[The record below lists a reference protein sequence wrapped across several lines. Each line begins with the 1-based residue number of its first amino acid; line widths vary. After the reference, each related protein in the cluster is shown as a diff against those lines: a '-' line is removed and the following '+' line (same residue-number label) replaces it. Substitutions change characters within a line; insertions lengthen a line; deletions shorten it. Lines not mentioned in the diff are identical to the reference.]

1 MGNEEKRKVIYG
13 LDDKPKPFI
22 KAFGLG
28 IQHVLTMF
36 GATVSVP
43 LLLGPM
49 MGMTK
54 PEIGLLVTSVMLCSG
69 IATLFQIYIG
79 SRLPIVQGV
88 SWSFLGPFLGIIA
101 VVGGMA
107 AKQQV
112 PSGPL
117 IMQYIAGAILL
128 GAIVEMIVGW
138 SGLIGRLEKIL
149 TPVVIGPVIMLIG
162 LALFKYGAPK
172 AGTYWPVSILVIV
185 CIFLFSQVLS
195 RKYNLFKIFPILAA
209 IIAGYLVCA
218 VLSATGTFSAGHP
231 CHIDLTPVREAAWLR
246 IWPIF
251 GKGGIV
257 FPWGLPKF
265 SFAFFLCVLAGYLAS
280 MIESFGDY
288 HACAY
293 MSGYGDYPTP
303 KMISRGIGSE
313 GLGCFCTS
321 ILGGFASTSYSENI
335 GLIGITKVGSR
346 YVVMLGALFLIFLGI
361 FAKFGALVATIP
373 VPIIGALYCALFGL
387 ISAVGIRQ
395 LSKADLNSDRNLM
408 IAGFSLFMGLSLPA
422 YFDGKK
428 VVIESAAW
436 LADIINI
443 VGSTGMA
450 VAAVL
455 GLILDNIIPGTPEER
470 GMQKS

>member
-1 MGNEEKRKVIYG
+1 
-13 LDDKPKPFI
+13 
-22 KAFGLG
+22 
-28 IQHVLTMF
+28 
-36 GATVSVP
+36 
-43 LLLGPM
+43 
-49 MGMTK
+49 
-54 PEIGLLVTSVMLCSG
+54 
-69 IATLFQIYIG
+69 
-79 SRLPIVQGV
+79 
-88 SWSFLGPFLGIIA
+88 
-101 VVGGMA
+101 
-107 AKQQV
+107 
-112 PSGPL
+112 
-117 IMQYIAGAILL
+117 
-128 GAIVEMIVGW
+128 
-138 SGLIGRLEKIL
+138 
-149 TPVVIGPVIMLIG
+149 
-162 LALFKYGAPK
+162 
-172 AGTYWPVSILVIV
+172 
-185 CIFLFSQVLS
+185 
-195 RKYNLFKIFPILAA
+195 
-209 IIAGYLVCA
+209 
-218 VLSATGTFSAGHP
+218 
-231 CHIDLTPVREAAWLR
+231 
-246 IWPIF
+246 
-251 GKGGIV
+251 
-257 FPWGLPKF
+257 
-265 SFAFFLCVLAGYLAS
+265 